1 MTRVF
6 IADDHAVFVDCF
18 ELAMAS
24 LDVEVVGSAPNGIE
38 ALAKIKELHPQI
50 VLLDVNM
57 PQMNGI
63 DVARQVLRF
72 EPHAKVIVLTF
83 RTDEELVAEALRA
96 GVHGFIHKSDSLE
109 QIHNAIRRVIAGDL
123 YISNKLLGPLLQT
136 YVATGGPIADP
147 LSSRERQVLQLVAE
161 GHTTKEIGS
170 ILDISPKT
178 AESHRARMMDKLH
191 IHDTASLVR
200 YAVRRGIVGN

>member
-83 RTDEELVAEALRA
+83 RNDEELVAEALRA

-136 YVATGGPIADP
+136 YIATSGPIADP

>member
-6 IADDHAVFVDCF
+6 IADDHALFVDCF
-18 ELAMAS
+18 HLAMAS
-24 LDVEVVGSAPNGIE
+24 LNVDVVGSSQNGIE
-38 ALAKIKELHPQI
+38 ALERIKELHPQI

-170 ILDISPKT
+170 ILNISPKT